1 MRIVVS
7 AGGTGGH
14 IYPALA
20 IINKIKDLE
29 PDSEILYIGT
39 TDRMEKDLI
48 PELGIPYV
56 GIPMRGLDRKHLID
70 NIKVFRMY
78 RKAIKQAKKEI
89 IKFNP
94 DVVIGVGGYITA
106 PVIIAAHK
114 AGYKTVIHE
123 QNSIPGVSNKHL
135 ENKVNKIL
143 VSLPKSVEY
152 FDKNKVVYTG
162 NPRSEEIVE
171 IKPASKQEL
180 GLSNN
185 KKLVVIVMGS
195 LGSAT
200 INAKELEIVPEF
212 KGKDYEVILVTGE
225 RYFNDY
231 KEIKIPSNVKVVPF
245 LKNFINVLKV
255 TDLIVSRAGASTI
268 AEITAIGLPSILVPS
283 PYVTN
288 NHQFKNAK
296 ELEEAGACKIL
307 EEKDFNKDNLISMI
321 DKIFKNE
328 KEYDNMKTCTKKLGV
343 VDSATRVYNEIKKV
357 VEDKK

>member
-1 MRIVVS
+1 MRVVIS

-20 IINKIKDLE
+20 IINKIKNLE
-29 PDSEILYIGT
+29 PNSEFLYIGT

-56 GIPMRGLDRKHLID
+56 GIPMKGINRKHLID
-70 NIKVFRMY
+70 NVKVFHMY

-94 DVVIGVGGYITA
+94 DVVVGVGGYITA
-106 PVIIAAHK
+106 PVILAAHK

-171 IKPASKQEL
+171 IKPINKKEL
-180 GLSNN
+180 GLSDN

-200 INAKELEIVPEF
+200 INEKELEIVPSFE
-212 KGKDYEVILVTGE
+212 GKEYEVILITGE

-231 KEIKIPSNVKVVPF
+231 KDIKIPSNVKVLPF
-245 LKNFINVLKV
+245 LKNLINVLKK

-283 PYVTN
+283 PFVTN

-296 ELEEAGACKIL
+296 ELEEVGACKIL

-321 DKIFKNE
+321 DQVFKDE
-328 KEYDNMKTCTKKLGV
+328 KEYEKMRENTKKLGV

-357 VEDKK
+357 VEGK